1 MFEKEYTRALFKE
14 HVIVSVHCYLL
25 NQEHKNCGVVLFNSD
40 MEAQVNKL
48 CCIMDGLDR
57 ENVVTI
63 QSAVSQVN
71 SFVEMFLRPG
81 EFKRNQELP
90 FLRLATHYLQT
101 HNRPTCNGIAAILF
115 DA

>member
-1 MFEKEYTRALFKE
+1 MFEKECTRALFKE

-25 NQEHKNCGVVLFNSD
+25 NQERKNCGVVLFNSD
-40 MEAQVNKL
+40 METQVNKL

-57 ENVVTI
+57 ENVATI

-90 FLRLATHYLQT
+90 FVRLATHYLQT
-101 HNRPTCNGIAAILF
+101 HNRPTCNETAAILL